1 MDNAV
6 VCNCCEICSGNK
18 VSDSAII
25 PGVRL
30 VMQNLSLGVLTYIQ
44 LNEYE

>member
-1 MDNAV
+1 MDNDV
-6 VCNCCEICSGNK
+6 VCNCCEICSSNK

-25 PGVRL
+25 PGLRL